1 MRVPALYVISAI
13 FGGLLIVR
21 AVAVSAEA
29 LAPKTDMP
37 AAGEPSPLATAS
49 ALGKEGE
56 SGLGDAAINSSQC
69 LTGDVLDVLQA
80 DRAKLTERLTAVTA
94 REKTLET
101 LEVKLKDQMAQIE
114 AANDTLEARIELMET
129 TANEDIDHLV
139 KMYQVMK
146 PKQAAEIFDS
156 MDPAFAAG
164 FLREMNSERAGMI
177 MANMDS
183 RKSYSISIIMAAKNA
198 KYR

>member
-1 MRVPALYVISAI
+1 MRLPALYVISAV

-29 LAPKTDMP
+29 LAPKTDMT
-37 AAGEPSPLATAS
+37 AADEASPSATVS
-49 ALGKEGE
+49 ALGKEGD
-56 SGLGDAAINSSQC
+56 SDLDDAASTSSQC

-80 DRAKLTERLTAVTA
+80 DRAKLSERLTAVTA
-94 REKTLET
+94 REKTLAT

-114 AANDTLEARIELMET
+114 
-129 TANEDIDHLV
+129 V
-139 KMYQVMK
+139 
-146 PKQAAEIFDS
+146 
-156 MDPAFAAG
+156 
-164 FLREMNSERAGMI
+164 
-177 MANMDS
+177 ANMDS

>member
-1 MRVPALYVISAI
+1 MRLPALYVISAV

-29 LAPKTDMP
+29 LAPKTDMS
-37 AAGEPSPLATAS
+37 AASEAGSS
-49 ALGKEGE
+49 AVVNGAETDSN
-56 SGLGDAAINSSQC
+56 SGLDDAAITSSQC

-80 DRAKLTERLTAVTA
+80 DRAKLSERLTAVTA
-94 REKTLET
+94 REKTLAT

>member
-1 MRVPALYVISAI
+1 MRLPALYVISAV

-37 AAGEPSPLATAS
+37 AADEASPSAMVNAAETDS
-49 ALGKEGE
+49 N
-56 SGLGDAAINSSQC
+56 SGLDDAAGTSSQC

-80 DRAKLTERLTAVTA
+80 DRAKLSERLTAVTA
-94 REKTLET
+94 REKTLAT

>member
-1 MRVPALYVISAI
+1 MRLPALYVISAV

-21 AVAVSAEA
+21 AVTVSAEA
-29 LAPKTDMP
+29 LAPKTDMT
-37 AAGEPSPLATAS
+37 AADEASPSATVS
-49 ALGKEGE
+49 ALGKEGD
-56 SGLGDAAINSSQC
+56 SDLDDAASTSSQC

-80 DRAKLTERLTAVTA
+80 DRAKLSERLTAVTA
-94 REKTLET
+94 REKTLAT

>member
-1 MRVPALYVISAI
+1 
-13 FGGLLIVR
+13 
-21 AVAVSAEA
+21 
-29 LAPKTDMP
+29 
-37 AAGEPSPLATAS
+37 
-49 ALGKEGE
+49 
-56 SGLGDAAINSSQC
+56 
-69 LTGDVLDVLQA
+69 
-80 DRAKLTERLTAVTA
+80 
-94 REKTLET
+94 
-101 LEVKLKDQMAQIE
+101 
-114 AANDTLEARIELMET
+114 MET